1 MHTISIDIEESKID
15 IVLNLLN
22 HLKDGIIKN
31 YSVKPKI
38 DANLELDSYFYD
50 RKKIVNE
57 LRDKIRAKK
66 VPMYDFESSMDEL
79 IKELES

>member
-22 HLKDGIIKN
+22 HLKDGIIRN
-31 YSVKPKI
+31 YSIKPKI
-38 DANLELDSYFYD
+38 DVNMEIDPFFYD
-50 RKKIVNE
+50 RKEMVNE

-66 VPMYDFESSMDEL
+66 VPMHDFDSSMDEL